1 MPGYNLAS
9 HRLLGSR
16 KNNIVFEIQI
26 NHTPRAAA
34 ENARDV
40 RERHKK
46 EEQQLRQWRQSNKMK
61 LVTLLGLLCV
71 LLGTQGDAS
80 NPFEQLATG
89 ALSMGSQLLDR
100 LQDGQMVQP
109 QMNFDTPLLA
119 VHSKS
124 QLGFGNA
131 MRRKGNDDDDD
142 SSSSEERRK
151 RRSVMHNHA
160 HRRGKR
166 APCFKMMSSATTT
179 EASDDVEARKK
190 RAQKRAAANNAARS
204 RIVKKTKKKK
214 KLHTRRRRR
223 RRQAQEQA
231 ERLGPT
237 VGDRIK
243 GLWLAFVDNVVDMA
257 QQMREKIRATAAQAP
272 SGGN

>member
-1 MPGYNLAS
+1 M
-9 HRLLGSR
+9 
-16 KNNIVFEIQI
+16 
-26 NHTPRAAA
+26 
-34 ENARDV
+34 

-131 MRRKGNDDDDD
+131 MRRKGDDDDDD

-151 RRSVMHNHA
+151 RRSVVHNHA
-160 HRRGKR
+160 HHRGKR

-257 QQMREKIRATAAQAP
+257 QQMREKIRATAAQTP

>member
-1 MPGYNLAS
+1 M
-9 HRLLGSR
+9 R
-16 KNNIVFEIQI
+16 
-26 NHTPRAAA
+26 
-34 ENARDV
+34 
-40 RERHKK
+40 
-46 EEQQLRQWRQSNKMK
+46 
-61 LVTLLGLLCV
+61 LVTLLVLGLCLLLC
-71 LLGTQGDAS
+71 LQWTHGDSS

-89 ALSMGSQLLDR
+89 ALSMGNQLLNR

-131 MRRKGNDDDDD
+131 MKRKGQSDDDDD
-142 SSSSEERRK
+142 SSSSEERRR
-151 RRSVMHNHA
+151 RRSLSHA
-160 HRRGKR
+160 HHRGKR

-204 RIVKKTKKKK
+204 RIVKKVKNKKK
-214 KLHTRRRRR
+214 KLHSRR
-223 RRQAQEQA
+223 RRQALAQA
-231 ERLGPT
+231 QDQQKLGPT

-257 QQMREKIRATAAQAP
+257 QQMRDKVKAAAAQTP